1 MRRWVRDR
9 RLLAA
14 AVGVIGIVVGAAWIF
29 VEQTMPP
36 LVEDALTRALGVPI
50 HVRDVGPLGTPP
62 GVRIVGLQ
70 VGAAGEPALSAARVY
85 LYLDVRA
92 WFAAGEKR
100 VRVEV
105 WGPRVRTS
113 GEATETVWAVLNH
126 LAHGGGSWTLEDVVV
141 DEITFVGP
149 DGSRTR
155 VAGFQV
161 SQIETRRKAGASLAT
176 TAELTVV
183 TATGQIVAEVERA
196 SGTTTL
202 LVGAEIDDAP
212 IGLLV
217 PDADVGS
224 TGTVSGRL
232 WYESAW
238 TGERVSQAAG
248 GDLWGEMLSLATHD
262 GGRAEIERFSVE
274 GARLDVTERRA
285 DVERLDAARL
295 SLPASWWEGASPLEG
310 WTARL
315 GEVRLDSI
323 RGGELGGRVPVTV
336 RRLELSNVQTDAGS
350 GHIELDAEI
359 GQGALALEAEAS
371 PGRLEGSLQAEGL
384 PLPAL
389 MDGTFEHADVV
400 GGSLSA
406 DLVFGRRPGLAFDGT
421 MTLRDVRVDGGARVG
436 GRALLVVPEA
446 ALHVQGLSF
455 DLPSDSV
462 WQAVL
467 RAPEMLV
474 RRDGP
479 EETWQEAWF
488 APWSRSPPGSSWLG
502 GVGARL
508 RRAFEL
514 PVSAPPPS
522 MPIGVRA
529 TDGELV
535 LEDAGVTPPAR
546 LRLRSVEALVDGP
559 DSVGGPLRI
568 QLAGRGPLRS
578 QVELDYRDES
588 NESTVHVA
596 ASGLPLTS
604 VDPYLE
610 SWTGYPAAGG
620 QLDARIHGTISP
632 ATDLDVSCILDGVA
646 LGPTVR
652 EDRLS
657 GILGE
662 PFPAVLERLQ
672 AVDGTARLRG
682 RVVVEASASDDE
694 VREAWQG
701 ALRDAVDAAQGR
713 GRSSKGGRRK
723 RP

>member
-1 MRRWVRDR
+1 MLRWVRDR

-14 AVGVIGIVVGAAWIF
+14 AVGVIGVAVGVAWIF

-50 HVRDVGPLGTPP
+50 HVRDVGPVATPP

-85 LYLDVRA
+85 LYPDVRA
-92 WFAAGEKR
+92 WLTSAEKR

-113 GEATETVWAVLNH
+113 GEATETVWAILNH

-141 DEITFVGP
+141 DEITFVAP

-155 VAGFQV
+155 VAGFQA
-161 SQIETRRKAGASLAT
+161 SQIETRRKEGASLAT

-202 LVGAEIDDAP
+202 LVGAEVDDAP

-217 PDADVGS
+217 PDADVAS

-232 WYESAW
+232 WYESSW

-248 GDLWGEMLSLATHD
+248 GDLWGEALSLATED
-262 GGRAEIERFSVE
+262 GGRAEVERFSVE
-274 GARLDVTERRA
+274 GARLDVTEHRA
-285 DVERLDAARL
+285 EIERLDAARL
-295 SLPASWWEGASPLEG
+295 SLPASWWDGSSPLEG

-323 RGGELGGRVPVTV
+323 RGGELAGRVPVTL
-336 RRLELSNVQTDAGS
+336 RRLELSNVQTDVGS
-350 GHIELDAEI
+350 GHVELDAEI
-359 GQGALALEAEAS
+359 GQGALALEAECS
-371 PGRLEGSLQAEGL
+371 PGRVEGSLQAEGL
-384 PLPAL
+384 PLSAL
-389 MDGTFEHADVV
+389 MDGTFERAGVV
-400 GGSLSA
+400 GGTLSA
-406 DLVFGRRPGLAFDGT
+406 DLVFGRRPGLSFDGT
-421 MTLRDVRVDGGARVG
+421 MTLRDLRVDGGARVG

-455 DLPSDSV
+455 DLSSDSV

-467 RAPEMLV
+467 REPEMV
-474 RRDGP
+474 FRRDGP
-479 EETWQEAWF
+479 EESWQEAWF
-488 APWSRSPPGSSWLG
+488 APWSRRPPESSWLG
-502 GVGARL
+502 RVGARV

-514 PVSAPPPS
+514 PRTTPPPS

-529 TDGELV
+529 MDGELL

-546 LRLRSVEALVDGP
+546 VRLRSVEALVDGP
-559 DSVGGPLRI
+559 DGPAGPLRV
-568 QLAGRGPLRS
+568 QMAARGPLRS
-578 QVELDYRDES
+578 EVELDYREQS
-588 NESTVHVA
+588 HESTVHVA
-596 ASGLPLTS
+596 VQGLPVTA
-604 VDPYLE
+604 VGPYLE

-620 QLDARIHGTISP
+620 QLDARIDGTIAP
-632 ATDLDVSCILDGVA
+632 ATELEVSCVLDGVA

-652 EDRLS
+652 EDRLV
-657 GILGE
+657 GVFGE
-662 PFPAVLERLQ
+662 PFPLVVERLQ
-672 AVDGTARLRG
+672 AGDGGARLRG
-682 RVVVEASASDDE
+682 RVVLEASASDDE
-694 VREAWQG
+694 VREAWHA
-701 ALRDAVDAAQGR
+701 ALRDAVNAAQGR
-713 GRSSKGGRRK
+713 GPSSKGGRRK
-723 RP
+723 LP